1 MACKSNFGPI
11 TPYFVVMALQR
22 LTILQFL
29 DFLKNFLHFLKYFKI
44 KTSQAGRI
52 KKYTKGFEVLL
63 FDVARTTQKSKRKE
77 EKKTEQR

>member
-1 MACKSNFGPI
+1 MMK
-11 TPYFVVMALQR
+11 
-22 LTILQFL
+22 
-29 DFLKNFLHFLKYFKI
+29 K
-44 KTSQAGRI
+44 GRI